1 MNTEY
6 IKLHH
11 ADPEH
16 KNWFVVNWCLGNTCN
31 YECSYCPAALHD
43 GSKKWPEL
51 ETIKNFI
58 LKVKEFVPNKKL
70 YFEFTGGEVT
80 VYKHF
85 LELAQFCKDQK
96 IKIGLISNGARTLR
110 YWEENKHLFDHIC
123 LSFHPE
129 HADPM
134 HFIDVVRSVSDVVT
148 THVNIMMAPES
159 FDECFAIASQVAKIP
174 DISLAL
180 QPLIV
185 DFGDTLYEYTEEQKE
200 IFADQNSLFKIPR
213 TRKHRSYRGSMKTIN
228 SDDIVEIKSAHQF
241 IADHSNNWAGWKCW
255 AGLEQL
261 IVDMDGQ
268 VYRGWCKV
276 GNAIGHIS
284 DPDFKFPT
292 APVLCDKTMCH
303 CNFDIMCTKEIFK
316 LFPDAK

>member
-1 MNTEY
+1 MKTDY

-11 ADPEH
+11 ANPEH

-31 YECSYCPAALHD
+31 YECSYCPANLHD

-51 ETIKNFI
+51 ENIKNFI
-58 LKVKEFVPNKKL
+58 MKVKSFVPHKKL

-85 LELAQFCKDQK
+85 LELAEFCKSNQ
-96 IKIGLISNGARTLR
+96 IKIGLISNGARTIR

-123 LSFHPE
+123 LSYHPE

-134 HFIDVVRSVSDVVT
+134 HFIDVVRTVSDTIT
-148 THVNIMMAPES
+148 THVNIMMAPDT
-159 FDECFAIASQVAKIP
+159 FDECFAVAHMVSKIP

-180 QPLIV
+180 QPLIH
-185 DFGDTLYEYTEEQKE
+185 DFGDTLYDYTPEQNE
-200 IFADQNSLFKIPR
+200 IFADQNELFKIRR
-213 TRKHRSYRGSMKTIN
+213 TRPIKSYRGSMKTIT
-228 SDDIVEIKSAHQF
+228 SDDVEEIKSAHQF
-241 IADHSNNWAGWKCW
+241 IADKTNDWEGWHCH

-268 VYRGWCKV
+268 VYRGWCKM
-276 GNAIGHIS
+276 GGALGRIN
-284 DPDFKFPT
+284 DPNFKFPSS
-292 APVLCDKTMCH
+292 PVYCDKNMCH
-303 CNFDIMCTKEIFK
+303 CNFDIMCTKEK
-316 LFPDAK
+316 TVLFPGSK